1 MLFQF
6 IGELYKLKM
15 LTARIMHECIKKLL
29 KSKDEE
35 SLESLSRLLT
45 TVGKDL
51 EAETNEKMKAAKSQ
65 EEVKNIVSLIS
76 SVRHSIVKRLW
87 FKFLKF
93 FPLF

>member
-1 MLFQF
+1 
-6 IGELYKLKM
+6 M

-87 FKFLKF
+87 LKF
-93 FPLF
+93 I